1 MSLAKSSQV
10 VVDEETPL
18 LQDGGAP
25 RKPTPLPKIQL
36 FLLLLVRLAEPIA
49 SHSISPYISELV
61 SELPIV
67 GGDRRK
73 VGYYT
78 GMLMSIH
85 YGAEAVTVLQWSRF
99 SDHIGRKP
107 VLLLGLVGTVV
118 STILFG
124 LSRSFWALVL
134 SRCLNGVLNGNL
146 GVIKSMIAELTDDT
160 NVARGFSLLPMARAV
175 GYIIGPF
182 IGGVLS
188 RPQDH
193 WPDRFSHPFW
203 ATYPYF
209 LPCLIA
215 AAYAFVSLIVTTIY
229 LEETLECS
237 PSASV
242 QPAMAKRR
250 DNNISQKKSS
260 SSTSEAPKQD
270 PGQPLPLRALLT
282 RPVLVSVS
290 SYAMLALLDMAAMAL
305 VPLVWSTPV
314 ELGGLDLSPASIG
327 LWMSGYGCLNA
338 VVQFTLFPRV
348 VARLGP
354 GRVFLTSIA
363 VYVLI
368 YTMFPLENLAARAKS
383 AAVWLLV
390 VLQLA
395 SICVTDMG
403 FNSVFMFIAAA
414 APNKRSLGATNGL
427 AQTVVAVQRMVAP
440 AAAASLFAFSLANDI
455 LGGNFTYVVLLCVV
469 CFGLGVAAQLPRHTW
484 RHGDHGK

>member
-1 MSLAKSSQV
+1 MSPAKSSQV
-10 VVDEETPL
+10 VADEETPL
-18 LQDGGAP
+18 LHDGGAQ
-25 RKPTPLPKIQL
+25 RKPTPLPKTQL

-61 SELPIV
+61 SGLSIV
-67 GGDRRK
+67 GGDKRK

-78 GMLMSIH
+78 GLLMSLH
-85 YGAEAVTVLQWSRF
+85 YAAEAVTVLQWSRC

-107 VLLLGLVGTVV
+107 ILLLGLAGSVV

-146 GVIKSMIAELTDDT
+146 GVIKSMIAELTDET
-160 NVARGFSLLPMARAV
+160 NVARGFSLMPMARAA
-175 GYIIGPF
+175 GYMIGPF

-203 ATYPYF
+203 AEYPYF
-209 LPCLIA
+209 LPCLVA
-215 AAYAFVSLIVTTIY
+215 AAYAFLSFFVTAMY
-229 LEETLECS
+229 LEETLDRN
-237 PSASV
+237 PTAKVQSAK
-242 QPAMAKRR
+242 A
-250 DNNISQKKSS
+250 DLDIISQKKGA
-260 SSTSEAPKQD
+260 TSQAPKQD
-270 PGQPLPLRALLT
+270 PEGPLPLRALLT
-282 RPVLVSVS
+282 SRPVLVSVS

-305 VPLVWSTPV
+305 IPLVWATPV
-314 ELGGLDLSPASIG
+314 EFGGLNLNPATIG
-327 LWMSGYGCLNA
+327 LWMSAYGCLNGL
-338 VVQFTLFPRV
+338 VQFTLFPRV

-354 GRVFLTSIA
+354 GRVFLVSIA
-363 VYVLI
+363 AYVVI
-368 YTMFPLENLAARAKS
+368 YTMFPFENLAARAKS
-383 AAVWLLV
+383 TAVWLLV

-395 SICVTDMG
+395 SICITDMG

-455 LGGNFTYVVLLCVV
+455 LGGNFTYVVLLTVV

-484 RHGDHGK
+484 RHGEGK